1 MKDWSKEMETVLL
14 NKTAN
19 YSEQEK
25 ENLQIEYLK
34 NLITK
39 IKTEELI
46 IEKDLQTKIEGV
58 IMDLPLKTNNEKV
71 VYKSKH
77 INEITN
83 LQTAKAQ
90 KFNLVKKKHYLRKYR
105 TIGIA
110 IGLMI
115 GIPIATA
122 FGKIALGP
130 IIGTTIGLFLG
141 IIIGNRRDNKAE
153 FENRVL

>member
-1 MKDWSKEMETVLL
+1 MKDWYKEMETVLL

-19 YSEQEK
+19 YSKQEK

-58 IMDLPLKTNNEKV
+58 IMDLPLKTNDEKV
-71 VYKSKH
+71 VYRSKH

-83 LQTAKAQ
+83 LQTTIAQ

-105 TIGIA
+105 TMGIA

-115 GIPIATA
+115 SIPIATA

-130 IIGTTIGLFLG
+130 AIGVLFGLSIGLN
-141 IIIGNRRDNKAE
+141 IGNRRDNKAE
-153 FENRVL
+153 IENRVL

>member
-58 IMDLPLKTNNEKV
+58 IMDLPLKTNDENV

-83 LQTAKAQ
+83 LQTTIAQ

-105 TIGIA
+105 TMGIA

-141 IIIGNRRDNKAE
+141 IIIGNRRDKADSS
-153 FENRVL
+153 F